1 MLRMPDARSLPP
13 RPSPSLSPARQA
25 ALRVLSDFDRQ
36 PQPIDHLLAAAGR
49 RPLSDRDRA
58 LAHALVYGVLR
69 WRRRLD
75 GVIARHS
82 KRPLA
87 KIDGR
92 LLNVLRIG
100 LFQILLMER
109 IPASAA
115 VNTAVELAKATA
127 GAWSGGFV
135 NGILRSVLRDP
146 SAPMESYLP
155 ADPLARLGVE
165 ASFPDWMLR
174 RWAQRLGLDEARRM
188 CQALNQL
195 PPMVLR
201 TNTLRT
207 PREAL
212 LSALAPRA
220 EAVRPTAHARDGVR
234 LEGVTASFIDTQA
247 FRDGWFQVQDE
258 AAQLVG
264 ELVAPQKG
272 ETVLDACAG
281 LGGKT
286 GHLAQMMANQG
297 SLWAA
302 DREAHKLQTLAAEM
316 ERLGVSMVTP
326 KAVDWQ
332 TASLADG
339 WPRFHRVLVDAP
351 CSGLGV
357 IRRHP
362 DAKWNIDKR
371 NLAAFGQRQLDL
383 LGRLAPLVRPGGL
396 LVYAVCSLEPE
407 ETREVVEGFR
417 ERFPEWAVDRDLTEV
432 PPAVHGLLDPQGCL
446 DTRPLLET
454 MDGFFAV
461 RLRRTG

>member
-1 MLRMPDARSLPP
+1 MPDTRSLPP
-13 RPSPSLSPARQA
+13 RATGPGLSPARHTAFQ
-25 ALRVLSDFDRQ
+25 VLGDFDRQ
-36 PQPIDHLLAAAGR
+36 PQPIDHLLVAAGR

-75 GVIARHS
+75 AVIARHS
-82 KRPLA
+82 RRPLA
-87 KIDGR
+87 KIDSR

-100 LFQILLMER
+100 LFQILHMER

-135 NGILRSVLRDP
+135 NGILRSALRDP
-146 SAPMESYLP
+146 AGAMEEALP
-155 ADPLARLGVE
+155 ADPLARLAIE
-165 ASFPDWMLR
+165 ASFPDWMLS
-174 RWAQRLGLDEARRM
+174 RWAQRHGLEATESM

-201 TNTLRT
+201 ANTLRT

-212 LSALAPRA
+212 ISAMAARA
-220 EAVRPTAHARDGVR
+220 AAVHPTVHARDGVR
-234 LEGVTASFIDTQA
+234 LEGVSASFIDTEA

-264 ELVAPQKG
+264 ELVAPRPG
-272 ETVLDACAG
+272 EDVLDACAG

-286 GHLAQMMANQG
+286 GHLAQLMGNQG
-297 SLWAA
+297 TLWAV
-302 DREAHKLQTLAAEM
+302 DRETRKLQALAAEM
-316 ERLGVSMVTP
+316 ERLGVTMATP

-332 TASLADG
+332 TAPPADD

-362 DAKWNIDKR
+362 DAKWNVDKR
-371 NLAAFGQRQLDL
+371 NLAAFGQRQGDL
-383 LGRLAPLVRPGGL
+383 LGRLAPLVRPGGV

-407 ETREVVEGFR
+407 ETREVIDGFQ
-417 ERFPEWAVDRDLTEV
+417 EHFPEWVVDRDLSEV
-432 PPAVHGLLDPQGCL
+432 PPAVHGLLDSQGCL

-461 RLRRTG
+461 RLRRAG